1 MTERKVWLVELLE
14 EGDTHSTLM
23 RICDSYDK
31 AKVYIEKQ
39 YNSYRIYHEITEMKM
54 CHNEYN
60 DKFTW
65 HADGNEV
72 SYFVSC
78 ETVL

>member
-1 MTERKVWLVELLE
+1 MTENKVWIVELLE

-31 AKVYIEKQ
+31 AKGYIENQ
-39 YNSYRIYHEITEMKM
+39 YDSYRAYHKITEMKM
-54 CHNEYN
+54 RHNEYN
-60 DKFTW
+60 DRFTW
-65 HADGNEV
+65 CADGKEV

-78 ETVL
+78 EPVL